1 MPQENSLEQRRDD
14 QHLFL
19 QAALLWHTQILYE
32 SAHDA
37 CRRTGA
43 YDNGDGFLFDV
54 VAVIEHAVKK
64 LKELDEIRPVS
75 TACHE
80 NKDCHPPTICST
92 TGNCVNPF
100 TGEVVRPDRY

>member
-1 MPQENSLEQRRDD
+1 
-14 QHLFL
+14 
-19 QAALLWHTQILYE
+19 
-32 SAHDA
+32 
-37 CRRTGA
+37 
-43 YDNGDGFLFDV
+43 
-54 VAVIEHAVKK
+54 VKK